1 MPAPPTRACPKLAP
15 RGVREM
21 TRRRSS
27 PAAGK
32 VPDFQ
37 FNGHWRIAQGQRA
50 RRSCPSLSLRVM
62 VSGSKGSAQ
71 RDPPEGRSV
80 RCQRLSRNRSTV
92 IFYTTLAQFAAG
104 PSESLP
110 RGSRR
115 SGPRS
120 SPRAVGRSAQHV
132 ERPLGIHARNTH
144 LRQQLP
150 CAPAFCARK
159 TVRASVDA
167 PAAL

>member
-1 MPAPPTRACPKLAP
+1 
-15 RGVREM
+15 
-21 TRRRSS
+21 
-27 PAAGK
+27 
-32 VPDFQ
+32 
-37 FNGHWRIAQGQRA
+37 
-50 RRSCPSLSLRVM
+50 M

-80 RCQRLSRNRSTV
+80 RCRRLSRKVNSF
-92 IFYTTLAQFAAG
+92 FYTTLASASCVAYYTEL
-104 PSESLP
+104 PILP
-110 RGSRR
+110 RR
-115 SGPRS
+115 SSPPVSPFQEVPAGAAHGG

-132 ERPLGIHARNTH
+132 ERPLRIHARNTH

-159 TVRASVDA
+159 TVRASMDA